1 MHHKVAMKIKN
12 VLLALLGISTIS
24 TSAEVMTY
32 QGSSRWNTTLM
43 RTLSTTSVANTS
55 YVTFYL
61 VESLNGTVSGQIKID
76 AWSVKNPSTGRTDRF
91 YYVDRKFAI
100 EFGYFGR
107 WGTDVGGG
115 MQFDGIEATA
125 PFRGI
130 YNSGA
135 LSAFSLF
142 PIADYYPLSNGLDIT
157 QITGSARLNRS
168 FSGSVSL
175 NTAVTAVLDYL
186 ESRGYAE
193 AQ

>member
-1 MHHKVAMKIKN
+1 MKIYN

-32 QGSSRWNTTLM
+32 QGSSRWSTRLF
-43 RTLSTTSVANTS
+43 RTQATTSVANTS

-61 VESLNGTVSGQIKID
+61 VETLNGNVSSQIKID
-76 AWSVKNPSTGRTDRF
+76 AWLAKNPNTGRTDRL
-91 YYVDRKFAI
+91 YYIDRNFSI

-115 MQFDGIEATA
+115 MQFDGIEAIA

-130 YNSGA
+130 YSSGA
-135 LSAFSLF
+135 LNSFSLF
-142 PIADYYPLSNGLDIT
+142 PIADYYPLSNGLDVT
-157 QITGSARLNRS
+157 QITGAARLNRS
-168 FSGSVSL
+168 FSGNVSL
-175 NTAVTAVLDYL
+175 NTAVDAVLDYL
-186 ESRGYAE
+186 EARGYAE